1 MITSGT
7 RRKAR
12 WLLRISVA
20 VGVVAGIHLAEKRLP
35 VTSARIQSETFVP
48 SPQMAKLLSFGFDAA
63 LSDLNWMR
71 AIQIVGAEA
80 GAAGQSHVLAALID
94 LVTTLDPWVGHPYR
108 FAAIWITDDEAAVRK
123 ANVLIRRGIEHH
135 PEDWRGYFYLA
146 FNHFF
151 YLNEQ
156 AEAARVLEPA
166 LALEGRPEYLTRLH
180 ARLYAQSGGLDA
192 AAAFLSEMAQQASD
206 DAEREKFAEALLEVE
221 TERRARFLDEARAE
235 YARRHQRDIAAVED
249 LISGGVLR
257 ALPPDPFGEGWQ
269 LSAETAQIVSK
280 HVRYRYGVKLDAGSR
295 RILEQFRE
303 RSRQN

>member
-1 MITSGT
+1 MTTSGT
-7 RRKAR
+7 RSATR

-20 VGVVAGIHLAEKRLP
+20 IAVVTGVHLAERRLP
-35 VTSARIQSETFVP
+35 ATNARIESETFVP
-48 SPQMAKLLSFGFDAA
+48 SPQTAKLLSFGFDAA

-71 AIQIVGAEA
+71 AIQIVGTET

-108 FAAIWITDDEAAVRK
+108 FAAIWINDDETAVRK

-156 AEAARVLEPA
+156 TEAARALEPA
-166 LALEGRPEYLTRLH
+166 LGLEGRPAYLTRLQ
-180 ARLYAQSGGLDA
+180 ARLDAQAGGLDA

-206 DAEREKFAEALLEVE
+206 DAEREKFSEALLEVE

-235 YARRHQRDIAAVED
+235 YVRRHQRDIVAVED
-249 LISGGVLR
+249 LVSGGVLR
-257 ALPPDPFGEGWQ
+257 ALPEDPFGEGWQ
-269 LSAETAQIVSK
+269 LGETAQIVSK

-295 RILEQFRE
+295 MIVEKFRE
-303 RSRQN
+303 RSRQK